1 LLETIGGIAKLFE
14 TTEFTVSTGQKILC
28 AIGGSVLVPI
38 AKISIYAM
46 GKVPIYPKQELS
58 ELQSFKQSN
67 RRLFDSDSNN
77 EKRLLEIKKLK
88 HNYERSQAMLN
99 SVLSMGFDDSASTV
113 NTIIKHLLEIS
124 QSIDEVNC
132 KDYKSEIVT
141 PRGVLL
147 VISTWKILPKGERY
161 LTTINFNPIKQE

>member
-1 LLETIGGIAKLFE
+1 MLEIIGGIAKLFE

-38 AKISIYAM
+38 AKVSIYAM
-46 GKVPIYPKQELS
+46 GKVSDYPKQELS

-88 HNYERSQAMLN
+88 HNYERSRGMLN
-99 SVLSMGFDDSASTV
+99 SILLAGFDDSSETV
-113 NTIIKHLLEIS
+113 NIIIEHLLEVGQAIN
-124 QSIDEVNC
+124 QTNRENH
-132 KDYKSEIVT
+132 KSEIVS
-141 PRGVLL
+141 PNGVLL
-147 VISTWKILPKGERY
+147 VISTWKILSDGERY
-161 LTTINFNPIKQE
+161 LTTINFNPII

>member
-1 LLETIGGIAKLFE
+1 MG
-14 TTEFTVSTGQKILC
+14 
-28 AIGGSVLVPI
+28 
-38 AKISIYAM
+38 KISGYS
-46 GKVPIYPKQELS
+46 KQELS
-58 ELQSFKQSN
+58 ELQAFKQSN
-67 RRLFDSDSNN
+67 CKLFDTDSNH

-88 HNYERSQAMLN
+88 HNYERSRAMLN

-113 NTIIKHLLEIS
+113 NTIIKHLLEIG

-132 KDYKSEIVT
+132 KDYKSEIVA
-141 PRGVLL
+141 PSGILL